1 MNVILDG
8 KGGFA
13 AVIQGPEMSSPGLW
27 RGLSA
32 ATATLLRGRNR
43 ETGRG
48 ESSDSGPQ
56 RRL

>member
-1 MNVILDG
+1 MNMILDG

-13 AVIQGPEMSSPGLW
+13 AVIQGLEMGSGEALALAQPS
-27 RGLSA
+27 
-32 ATATLLRGRNR
+32 LLRGRNR

-56 RRL
+56 RKL